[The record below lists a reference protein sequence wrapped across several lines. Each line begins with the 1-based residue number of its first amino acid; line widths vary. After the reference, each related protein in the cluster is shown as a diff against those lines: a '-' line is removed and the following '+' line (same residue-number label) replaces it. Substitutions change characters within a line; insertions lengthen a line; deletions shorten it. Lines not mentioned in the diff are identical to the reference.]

1 MNGGGA
7 VTLRF
12 QRSPLQTASRHVRV
26 PWTGFVVLDAV
37 AMDAHGDTDAKNLE
51 EGEKDQQDQAV
62 KVNSLVYYFPVD
74 RKERLS
80 HIFVWKQPRSIF
92 PNIFSVPVSVVA
104 MDFFFFRLFPFSMV
118 KTLFFV

>member
-1 MNGGGA
+1 M
-7 VTLRF
+7 TLRF

-51 EGEKDQQDQAV
+51 EGEADQQDQAV

-92 PNIFSVPVSVVA
+92 PNIFSVPVSQLWPWIFLFR
-104 MDFFFFRLFPFSMV
+104 FFASTMS
-118 KTLFFV
+118 